1 MERKGKV
8 EGVRRLW
15 DRYKYVGLVT
25 LIGAALL
32 LWPSGSGSTASPSK
46 NSGSAESA
54 GEAQELAQE
63 LEEILG
69 RMEGVGQVQVLL
81 TVQDDGQ
88 RQLAADGELSYS
100 GSPQAP
106 EDYRRTSE
114 TVLVDGAQ
122 GDEPVVTQRTSP
134 TYRGALVVCQGGGQ
148 ASVRLAVT
156 EAVTVLTGLPA
167 DRVTVAK
174 WQ

>member
-32 LWPSGSGSTASPSK
+32 LWPSGSGSTASPS
-46 NSGSAESA
+46 NTSSGSA

-69 RMEGVGQVQVLL
+69 RIEGVGQVQVLL

-167 DRVTVAK
+167 DRVTVA
-174 WQ
+174 QCQ